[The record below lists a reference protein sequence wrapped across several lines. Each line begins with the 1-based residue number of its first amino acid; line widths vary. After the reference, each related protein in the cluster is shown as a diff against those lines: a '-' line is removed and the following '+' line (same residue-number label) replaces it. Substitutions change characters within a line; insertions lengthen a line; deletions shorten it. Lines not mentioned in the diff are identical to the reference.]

1 MLFLKQGKQQRQTGL
16 NKDLYLILL
25 VNIKGGR
32 QLSPLRI
39 GERMSND
46 LDGLKEFVDDVWKVA
61 FGKNRVSSIKLKN
74 IGKKNKNTKK
84 EKK

>member
-1 MLFLKQGKQQRQTGL
+1 MKQGKQQRQTGL

>member
-1 MLFLKQGKQQRQTGL
+1 MKQGKQQRQTGL

-84 EKK
+84 DKK

>member
-1 MLFLKQGKQQRQTGL
+1 MKQGKQQRQTGL

-39 GERMSND
+39 GEKMSND

>member
-1 MLFLKQGKQQRQTGL
+1 MKQGKQQRQTGL

-39 GERMSND
+39 GEKMSND
-46 LDGLKEFVDDVWKVA
+46 LDRLKEFVDDVWKVA